1 MPCST
6 MRYSPVVGLTDST
19 LHLQVV
25 ELYISSVSLDCN
37 AAGEHGVLSNVGK
50 FWYLNFTTCFHPL

>member
-1 MPCST
+1 
-6 MRYSPVVGLTDST
+6 MRYSPVVGLTEST

-25 ELYISSVSLDCN
+25 ELYRSSVNLYCS

-50 FWYLNFTTCFHPL
+50 FWYLNLTTFIHPL